1 MTKESNLKTAQRTSF
16 LNQCSLMTSKTTEEL
31 NKLIKRYPVLEKI
44 EQDIYCAISTIHD
57 AFSSGGKLLVCG
69 NGGSASDSQHIVG
82 ELMKAF
88 KLHREVDDRF
98 RATAKE
104 MFGEDKANEL
114 CNNLEGALPAL
125 SLIGENSLSTAFSN
139 DKNSAYVF
147 AQQVYGLGN
156 LKDCLLAISTSGNSA
171 NVVLAAKVAHIKG
184 MSVVGLT
191 GAKESSLSHI
201 SDVCIQVPETKTD
214 YIQELHLPIY
224 HAMCAALERE
234 FFEC

>member
-1 MTKESNLKTAQRTSF
+1 MTD
-16 LNQCSLMTSKTTEEL
+16 KTTEEL
-31 NKLIKRYPVLEKI
+31 NNLIKRYPALEKI
-44 EQDIYCAISTIHD
+44 EWDIYRAISTIYD
-57 AFSSGGKLLVCG
+57 TFSSGGKLLVCG

-88 KLHREVDDRF
+88 KLHREVDDQF

-104 MFGEDKANEL
+104 MLEEDKANEI
-114 CNNLEGALPAL
+114 CDNLEGALPAL

-156 LKDCLLAISTSGNSA
+156 SNDCLLAISTSGNSA
-171 NVVLAAKVAHIKG
+171 NILLAAKVAQIKG
-184 MSVVGLT
+184 MTVVGLT
-191 GAKESSLSHI
+191 GARESSLSHI

-214 YIQELHLPIY
+214 YIQELHVPVY
-224 HAMCAALERE
+224 HALCAALERE